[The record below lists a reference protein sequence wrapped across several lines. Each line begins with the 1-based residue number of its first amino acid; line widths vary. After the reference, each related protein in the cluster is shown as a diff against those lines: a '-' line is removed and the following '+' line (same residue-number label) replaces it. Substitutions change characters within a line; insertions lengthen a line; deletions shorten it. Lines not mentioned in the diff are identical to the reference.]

1 MSSDITTPQPITNAA
16 SSDFTQEAE
25 APQMSLMA
33 EFLDF
38 LVNNKAWWLTPIILV
53 LLAVGV
59 LIALSSTAAAPFI
72 YTLF

>member
-1 MSSDITTPQPITNAA
+1 MADPVTTPPADNEFQKQADEAQPT
-16 SSDFTQEAE
+16 
-25 APQMSLMA
+25 LVA

-53 LLAVGV
+53 LLLVGI
-59 LIALSSTAAAPFI
+59 LIALASTAAAPFI

>member
-1 MSSDITTPQPITNAA
+1 MSQLPPNSPPENEFSKQAEEAQP
-16 SSDFTQEAE
+16 
-25 APQMSLMA
+25 SLMA

-53 LLAVGV
+53 LLLVG
-59 LIALSSTAAAPFI
+59 ALVIVGSGVAAPFI